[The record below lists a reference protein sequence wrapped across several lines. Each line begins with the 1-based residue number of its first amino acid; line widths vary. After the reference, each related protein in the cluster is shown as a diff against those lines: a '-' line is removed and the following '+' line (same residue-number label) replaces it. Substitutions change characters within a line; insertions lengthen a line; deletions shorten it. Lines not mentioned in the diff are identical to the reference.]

1 MLSPHSALPKARTF
15 RDPVHD
21 IISWKPEGDIGRI
34 LCALIDSAEVQR
46 LRFIRQL
53 GLANLVY
60 HGAEHSRFAH
70 SLGVAHIARR
80 MAHQLEVDDEQRL
93 IVIAA
98 ALLHD
103 VGHAP
108 FSHVMER
115 IFSFH
120 HEDYSAAIL
129 LDPECEV
136 HQRLAQVDPALP
148 NAVVD
153 RVSGT
158 SPHWTRDILSSQLDA
173 DRADYLLRDA
183 HMAGIAVGRYDLE
196 RLLLMLGH
204 DDQGLFVHIGGYE
217 TVEGYLM
224 ARYHM
229 YRLVYFH
236 RGARAAETM
245 LGSTIARATRLAEQ
259 GDRTV
264 LPGGTLERLMR
275 GEEVNA
281 AAWVRF
287 QEFDVWAAIHTWADH
302 RDNVLA
308 RLAQGLLRRQL
319 FACNERSA
327 TPNGPGW
334 WRDAKL
340 AEDIQ
345 EALTPN
351 ERALFVVD
359 EAGDVPYRPYTTA
372 AGTRGLR
379 VRDHD
384 GKLFYIEERSHV
396 ARALADATYRI
407 RRWFYHPSLEGK
419 LRRLAGPD
427 W

>member
-1 MLSPHSALPKARTF
+1 
-15 RDPVHD
+15 
-21 IISWKPEGDIGRI
+21 
-34 LCALIDSAEVQR
+34 
-46 LRFIRQL
+46 
-53 GLANLVY
+53 
-60 HGAEHSRFAH
+60 
-70 SLGVAHIARR
+70 
-80 MAHQLEVDDEQRL
+80 
-93 IVIAA
+93 
-98 ALLHD
+98 
-103 VGHAP
+103 
-108 FSHVMER
+108 VMER
-115 IFSFH
+115 IFGFH
-120 HEDYSAAIL
+120 HEHYSAAIL
-129 LDPECEV
+129 LDERSEV
-136 HQRLAQVDPALP
+136 HQRLASIDTALP
-148 NAVVD
+148 GLVVGRID
-153 RVSGT
+153 GS
-158 SPHWTRDILSSQLDA
+158 SPHWSRDILSSQLDA

-183 HMAGIAVGRYDLE
+183 HMAGVAVGRYDLE

-204 DDQGLFVHIGGYE
+204 DEHGLYVHIGGYE

-245 LGSTIARATRLAEQ
+245 LGSTIARATKLYEQ
-259 GDRTV
+259 GDSSV
-264 LPGGTLERLMR
+264 LPSGTLGALMR
-275 GEEVNA
+275 GDDVDA
-281 AAWVRF
+281 AAWVQF
-287 QEFDVWAAIHTWADH
+287 QEFDVWAAIHGWAAHADA
-302 RDNVLA
+302 VLA
-308 RLAQGLLRRQL
+308 RLASGLLRRQL

-340 AEDIQ
+340 AEEIWD
-345 EALTPN
+345 ALTPN

-359 EAGDVPYRPYTTA
+359 EAGDVPYRPYTTT
-372 AGTRGLR
+372 AGAPGLR
-379 VRDHD
+379 VRDRD